1 MDVKEALII
10 LDTALASESLSDLQE
25 LVFRNVWEGK
35 TYPQIAAE
43 VGYDANYV
51 KDVGSKLWKL
61 LSTTLGEPVS
71 KSNVQAVC
79 RRYASQHPLMQNFSA
94 IATTPHSASPQCLE
108 CETSAP
114 GTPSVTVD
122 WGEAMDVPVFYG
134 RTAEL
139 AKLNHWIG
147 TDQCRLVAVLGMGG
161 MGKTSLSVKVAE
173 QLQDQFEVV
182 IWRSLRDGPALE
194 TLLADLLWV
203 LSQQTA
209 VDLPE
214 TIDGRISLL
223 LDYLRTSRCLLILD
237 NAETV
242 LQSTDRTAYGQSK
255 FYRSAC
261 DPYGTL
267 WQRIGETRHQS
278 CLLLTS
284 REKPKTL
291 IPLEGDHL
299 PVRSL
304 QLSGLSN
311 TDGQALIRLKGCFS
325 EVEADWNT
333 LIDCYAGNPLALLIV
348 ATAINE
354 LFDGNISTFLSQG
367 VVIFADI
374 RDLLDEQFNRLS
386 ELEQMILYWLAIN
399 REGVS
404 FTELSSD
411 SFQPLLQ
418 SQLLEAMG
426 LLGRRSLIE
435 KVTPPLDNQLTRK
448 TTGFTLQPV
457 VMDYVVDRFVEQ
469 ICEEITTLEPYL
481 FKRHALIKAQAK
493 DYIRDAQI
501 QLILHPIAERLLSKL
516 GSTTS
521 VEAQLSLIR
530 TRLQDEAEIN
540 QGYAAGNILNLLNDL
555 QADLRGYDFSH
566 LAVWQAYLPAAHLGG
581 VNFAGADLSRSVF
594 ADQLSAVVSVA
605 FSPNGQHLVTADAQ
619 GDIRLWRVEDG
630 KPYIT
635 YNGHKSWVWSV
646 VFHPSGQQLM
656 SASED
661 QTLRIW
667 DVETGQCLQ
676 TLQNQTGRIWVIACH
691 PQQPLMA
698 SAGEDRAI
706 TLWNLNTGQQDRT
719 LQGHDG
725 EVCAIAFH
733 PTQDILAS
741 AGEDQIVRLWNL
753 STGECW
759 QTFQGHTGWIWS
771 LGFSPD
777 GTQLASV
784 GDDGSIRVWTINT
797 GACVQLSL
805 ESRSRIWALAFHP
818 NGRQMVTGG
827 DDQRIR
833 LWDIP
838 TQTCHKVLAGH
849 TGRIWTLALHADG
862 QTLAS
867 GSEDQTVRVW
877 NLQTG
882 LCLKTLKG
890 YTNWVC
896 EVAFCPDGQ
905 HVISGGED
913 GAVRVWDIE
922 TGLLAQ
928 TLEGHLQQVWSVA
941 TSSDGQT
948 LASASEDQTIRIWD
962 FASGQ
967 CLYRLHGHT
976 SRIWAVAFA
985 PDGQT
990 LASGSGDR
998 TVKLWEVQTGT
1009 CLQTLTGHQ
1018 SRVWTVAFSPDGT
1031 LLASGSGDRTIKLW
1045 DVATGQCLRTLTGH
1059 KSWVLTVA
1067 FNPNGQTLLSGGGD
1081 GVLHLWDIE
1090 TGQCLETLP
1099 SEAKLIWSVAWSAD
1113 GSRIVSGGDDKIAT
1127 IWNAHTGE
1135 YLQRC
1140 AGHTGWIWSL
1150 AMSPDTQTVV
1160 TGSQDGTLKLWSVA
1174 SGELLKTLQIEKLY
1188 EGMNIY
1194 GATGL
1199 TAAQSL
1205 TLKTLGAVEIP
1216 FARPSTRM
1224 EVYP

>member
-79 RRYASQHPLMQNFSA
+79 RRYASQHPPIQIVNG
-94 IATTPHSASPQCLE
+94 IATTPKSGSPQRLE
-108 CETSAP
+108 CETSSL
-114 GTPSVTVD
+114 GTRSVTVD
-122 WGEAMDVPVFYG
+122 WGEAIDVPVFYG
-134 RTAEL
+134 RTDEL

-147 TDQCRLVAVLGMGG
+147 TEQCRLVALLGMGG

-173 QLQDQFEVV
+173 QLQDQFEFV
-182 IWRSLRDGPALE
+182 IWRSLRNGPALE

-203 LSQQTA
+203 LSQQTT
-209 VDLPE
+209 VELPE
-214 TIDGRISLL
+214 TVDGRISLL
-223 LDYLRTSRCLLILD
+223 LEYLRTSRCLLILD

-242 LQSTDRTAYGQSK
+242 LQSHDRTAYGQSEL
-255 FYRSAC
+255 YRSAC
-261 DPYGTL
+261 DSYSTF
-267 WQRIGETRHQS
+267 WQRMGETRHQS
-278 CLLLTS
+278 CLLVTS
-284 REKPKTL
+284 REKPKAL

-304 QLSGLSN
+304 QLSGLSK
-311 TDGQALIRLKGCFS
+311 TDGQALIQLKGCFS
-325 EVEADWNT
+325 EAEADWNP
-333 LIDCYAGNPLALLIV
+333 LIDCYAGNPLALVIV
-348 ATAINE
+348 ATVIDD
-354 LFDGNISTFLSQG
+354 LFDGNISKFLTQG

-386 ELEQMILYWLAIN
+386 ELEQVVLYWLAIN
-399 REGVS
+399 REDVS
-404 FTELSSD
+404 FTELSCD
-411 SFQPLLQ
+411 IFQPLLQ
-418 SQLLEAMG
+418 SRLLEAMG
-426 LLGRRSLIE
+426 SLGRRSLVE
-435 KVTPPLDNQLTRK
+435 KVTPPLDDQQTRK
-448 TTGFTLQPV
+448 STGFTLQPV
-457 VMDYVVDRFVEQ
+457 VMDYVVDRFIEQ
-469 ICEEITTLEPYL
+469 ICEEITTLKPHL
-481 FKRHALIKAQAK
+481 FKHHALIKAQAK

-501 QLILHPIAERLLSKL
+501 QLILHPIAERLLSRL
-516 GSTTS
+516 GSKTS

-530 TRLQDEAEIN
+530 AGLQDEAEIN

-566 LAVWQAYLPAAHLGG
+566 LAVWQAYLPSAHLAH

-619 GDIRLWRVEDG
+619 GAIRLWRVEDG

-635 YNGHKSWVWSV
+635 YNGHQSWVWSV
-646 VFHPSGQQLM
+646 VFHPGGQQLM

-676 TLQNQTGRIWVIACH
+676 TLQNQTGRIWAIACH
-691 PQQPLMA
+691 PQQPLIA
-698 SAGEDRAI
+698 SSGEDWAI
-706 TLWNLNTGQQDRT
+706 TLWDLNTGQCDRT
-719 LQGHDG
+719 LRGHDG

-741 AGEDQIVRLWNL
+741 AGEDQIIRLWNL

-759 QTFQGHTGWIWS
+759 RTFQGHMGWIWT
-771 LGFSPD
+771 LAFSPD
-777 GTQLASV
+777 GTQLASA
-784 GDDGSIRVWTINT
+784 GDDGSVQIWTIET
-797 GACVQLSL
+797 DACVHLALASK
-805 ESRSRIWALAFHP
+805 SRIWALAFHP
-818 NGRQMVTGG
+818 NGQQVVTGG

-838 TQTCHKVLAGH
+838 TQTCLKVLAGH
-849 TGRIWTLALHADG
+849 TGRIWTLALNADG

-867 GSEDQTVRVW
+867 GSEDQTVKIW

-905 HVISGGED
+905 RVVSGGED
-913 GAVRVWDIE
+913 GAVRVWDLK
-922 TGLLAQ
+922 TGSLAQ

-941 TSSDGQT
+941 TSADGQT

-962 FASGQ
+962 LASGQ
-967 CLYRLHGHT
+967 CLYRLQGHT

-985 PDGQT
+985 PDGQR

-998 TVKLWEVQTGT
+998 TIKLWDVKTGT

-1018 SRVWTVAFSPDGT
+1018 SRVWTVAFSPDGKW
-1031 LLASGSGDRTIKLW
+1031 LASGSGDRTIKLW

-1067 FNPNGQTLLSGGGD
+1067 FNPNGPTLLSGGGD
-1081 GVLHLWDIE
+1081 GALHLWDVE
-1090 TGQCLETLP
+1090 TGQCLKTLM
-1099 SEAKLIWSVAWSAD
+1099 SEAKLIWSVAWSLD
-1113 GSRIVSGGDDKIAT
+1113 GSRIASGGDDRIAT
-1127 IWNAHTGE
+1127 IWDANTGE
-1135 YLQRC
+1135 CLYTC
-1140 AGHTGWIWSL
+1140 IGHTGWIWSL
-1150 AMSPDTQTVV
+1150 ALSPDGQTVV
-1160 TGSQDGTLKLWSVA
+1160 TGSQDGTLKLWRVA

-1199 TAAQSL
+1199 TAAQSF
-1205 TLKTLGAVEIP
+1205 TLKTLGAIESP
-1216 FARPSTRM
+1216 LARPSTLVEIHR
-1224 EVYP
+1224 